1 MAKVK
6 APAWC
11 QNAVPTRNGWEDP
24 HTGELFISTNHTQ
37 EQIEEFH
44 GVVVPAPAPEPVV
57 EEVVVEEVEEAPQVL
72 NEAPENHKSLDSMTK
87 LELEALGRQHGVELD
102 RRELKATLIGQIKA
116 LIS

>member
-11 QNAVPTRNGWEDP
+11 ENAVPTRNGWEDP

-37 EQIEEFH
+37 EQIDEFH
-44 GVVVPAPAPEPVV
+44 GVVVPAPAPEPV
-57 EEVVVEEVEEAPQVL
+57 EELTEYEFEEEPQVL

>member
-1 MAKVK
+1 
-6 APAWC
+6 
-11 QNAVPTRNGWEDP
+11 

-57 EEVVVEEVEEAPQVL
+57 EEVVVEEAPQVL

-102 RRELKATLIGQIKA
+102 RRELKATLIGQLKA